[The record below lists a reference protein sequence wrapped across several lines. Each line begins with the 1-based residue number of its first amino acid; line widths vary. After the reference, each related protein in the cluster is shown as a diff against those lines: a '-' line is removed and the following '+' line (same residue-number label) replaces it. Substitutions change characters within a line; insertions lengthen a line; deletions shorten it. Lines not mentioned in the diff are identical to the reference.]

1 MHSTLRTHL
10 YKGLKMTH
18 M

>member
-1 MHSTLRTHL
+1 MHSTLSTRL
-10 YKGLKMTH
+10 CKGLKMTR